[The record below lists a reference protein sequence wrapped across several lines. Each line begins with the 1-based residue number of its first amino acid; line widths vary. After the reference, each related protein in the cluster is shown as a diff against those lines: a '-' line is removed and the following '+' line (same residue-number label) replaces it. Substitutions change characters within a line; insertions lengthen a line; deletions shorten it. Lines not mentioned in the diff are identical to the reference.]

1 MFLGSIVSAMIFPFR
16 VSHVTT
22 LQSRS
27 MNSLFKILK
36 GSRSSNLDEL
46 DPKDFAQSLKN
57 NGT

>member
-1 MFLGSIVSAMIFPFR
+1 
-16 VSHVTT
+16 
-22 LQSRS
+22 

-57 NGT
+57 NGTWNKSSLN